1 MIKFR
6 NKIKKKYKL
15 NLIVYTNV
23 NGKKLNPQK
32 DKNYTDVMKTKALK
46 DALDKYSFDIIYG
59 GARRDEEASR
69 SKERIVSVRE
79 QGHLW
84 NPKIKNLSYGIFLIM
99 KKRHS
104 NSKGFPSIKLDRS
117 RYLALHISRK
127 NWNRGSL
134 FCKKRDCIK
143 ESESYFLIDDSRFK
157 IQKNEKIE
165 NESIRFRT
173 LGCYPLTAGIKSRA
187 NTLKDIISETLKQK
201 NSERSGRLIDTDKLN
216 SMEIKKREGY
226 FDEYKKVVTCGSV
239 DDGKSTLIGRIIF
252 ETQNILNDQKLKL
265 KKLSSRFGTTGSKLD
280 YALLLD
286 GLQDEREQ
294 GITIDV
300 AHRYINYKNQRLV
313 FHDSPGH
320 YQYIAN
326 VITAA
331 SNCDIAILLIDVK
344 KGILEQTIRH
354 LKILNFLN
362 LKNIIFALNKIDLVK
377 YIKKIFFKLKKNLEK
392 NIQSNVKSSFVP
404 ISALNGDNVVFK
416 SKKMKWY
423 KRKVYLI

>member
-1 MIKFR
+1 MSSKSLLKNLESEAISIIRDSYSKSSNPVMMYSIGKDSSVLLHLARKAFFPSTIPFPLLHIDTKWKFKEMIKFR

-84 NPKIKNLSYGIFLIM
+84 NPKNQKPELWNLFNYE
-99 KKRHS
+99 KKDTQTLRVFPLS
-104 NSKGFPSIKLDRS
+104 NWTEVDIW
-117 RYLALHISRK
+117 RYIYQEKIEIVDLYFA
-127 NWNRGSL
+127 
-134 FCKKRDCIK
+134 KKRDCVK
-143 ESESYFLIDDSRFK
+143 RGESYFLIDDSRFK

-201 NSERSGRLIDTDKLN
+201 NSERSGSLIDTDKLN

-226 FDEYKKVVTCGSV
+226 F
-239 DDGKSTLIGRIIF
+239 
-252 ETQNILNDQKLKL
+252 
-265 KKLSSRFGTTGSKLD
+265 
-280 YALLLD
+280 
-286 GLQDEREQ
+286 
-294 GITIDV
+294 
-300 AHRYINYKNQRLV
+300 
-313 FHDSPGH
+313 
-320 YQYIAN
+320 
-326 VITAA
+326 
-331 SNCDIAILLIDVK
+331 
-344 KGILEQTIRH
+344 
-354 LKILNFLN
+354 
-362 LKNIIFALNKIDLVK
+362 
-377 YIKKIFFKLKKNLEK
+377 
-392 NIQSNVKSSFVP
+392 
-404 ISALNGDNVVFK
+404 
-416 SKKMKWY
+416 
-423 KRKVYLI
+423 